1 MIFPNLGGIP
11 SNVHHSSSSTELLPW
26 HNKSIQVCRV
36 LIVGRA
42 GLAAHQKRVDRAGHA
57 VFAAGPAS
65 SGYGT
70 AGWSRPVRWPAA
82 RNGRRRRRS
91 ADGFDAFLVV
101 FGLETG
107 PAADA
112 QSGSGRGPDA
122 ADGPAA
128 AAASVRNGQ
137 RRGRR
142 RPDAVLGRCLRHRA
156 ADAARWTRTAEKEVR
171 QRSLAWQETGAI
183 TLGLTSFSHSFSV
196 SLSFSLSL
204 SHSLC
209 VCVYLSLSFCVG
221 GDVFGTVCSA
231 LYAPFWAVFF
241 DSPSCKFFS
250 LPFLLA
256 VTAPCVS
263 FAASLWLSWTVCVC
277 LAFQCR
283 WWPAFNSVQ
292 SIGIVIFISRFV
304 FCSREEVDDVWL
316 GWWLPII
323 NWTNIWHLATF
334 ICVEIWGTWFGSLV
348 WGSLVGLS
356 IRWFYHFDMGWDDED
371 WK

>member
-128 AAASVRNGQ
+128 AAAASVRNGQ

-196 SLSFSLSL
+196 SLSFSLFL
-204 SHSLC
+204 THFVC
-209 VCVYLSLSFCVG
+209 VCIFLS
-221 GDVFGTVCSA
+221 
-231 LYAPFWAVFF
+231 PFA
-241 DSPSCKFFS
+241 
-250 LPFLLA
+250 LA
-256 VTAPCVS
+256 VTFLEPFVLPSMPHFGPFFSIVPRANSFPSPFSWPSRPRVFRLPLLYDFRELCVY
-263 FAASLWLSWTVCVC
+263 V
-277 LAFQCR
+277 
-283 WWPAFNSVQ
+283 
-292 SIGIVIFISRFV
+292 SRFSV
-304 FCSREEVDDVWL
+304 VDDQPSIQFSRL
-316 GWWLPII
+316 
-323 NWTNIWHLATF
+323 
-334 ICVEIWGTWFGSLV
+334 ESWFSSLDSFFV
-348 WGSLVGLS
+348 QEKKSTMCDL
-356 IRWFYHFDMGWDDED
+356 DDGYR
-371 WK
+371 

>member
-196 SLSFSLSL
+196 SLSFSLFL
-204 SHSLC
+204 THFVC
-209 VCVYLSLSFCVG
+209 VCIFLS
-221 GDVFGTVCSA
+221 
-231 LYAPFWAVFF
+231 PFA
-241 DSPSCKFFS
+241 
-250 LPFLLA
+250 LA
-256 VTAPCVS
+256 VTFLEPFVLPSMPHFGPFFSIVPRANSFPSPFSWPSRPRVFRLPLLYDFRELCVY
-263 FAASLWLSWTVCVC
+263 V
-277 LAFQCR
+277 
-283 WWPAFNSVQ
+283 
-292 SIGIVIFISRFV
+292 SRFSV
-304 FCSREEVDDVWL
+304 VDDQPSIQFSRL
-316 GWWLPII
+316 
-323 NWTNIWHLATF
+323 
-334 ICVEIWGTWFGSLV
+334 ESWFSSLDSFFV
-348 WGSLVGLS
+348 QEKKSTMCDL
-356 IRWFYHFDMGWDDED
+356 DDGYR
-371 WK
+371 